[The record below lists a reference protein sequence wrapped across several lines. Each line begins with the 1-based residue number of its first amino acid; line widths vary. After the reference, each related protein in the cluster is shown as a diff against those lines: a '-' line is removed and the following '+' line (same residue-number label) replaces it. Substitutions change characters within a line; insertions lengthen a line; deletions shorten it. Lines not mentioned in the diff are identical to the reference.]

1 MKGGYSFSSC
11 IVIVRTDFFLPH
23 YSAQNCY
30 MNLRFFELILPDGRT
45 EAEAGIQTPYLTVML
60 LNVLPYDITVRDAAT
75 LRSSAG

>member
-1 MKGGYSFSSC
+1 
-11 IVIVRTDFFLPH
+11 
-23 YSAQNCY
+23 

-45 EAEAGIQTPYLTVML
+45 EAEAGIQTPYLTVLL